1 MSSDRREALL
11 NADWSSAWDT
21 LPEAPALVPRPKTAQ
36 ITLRVPSSL
45 LARIKAVAA
54 ARSLPYHALARSWL
68 VDGLRSGKDGREP
81 VSGVAGG
88 EAQGE
93 QLNIKLDHE
102 FLDQLK
108 TRASELRRPYHR
120 LAREWIEAAV
130 GREEQALGLSPSPGG
145 PPIKDVMVLLLHTP
159 GKQGTAAVHGITR
172 LQKLLFV
179 IEQRVAAE
187 SSRYYAFNYGPF
199 NEEVNDAAEALRLAG
214 FLSGAGSAT
223 AGAPSFAE
231 MMATA
236 EKRAGPR
243 EEPDA
248 EEYAL
253 NERGHDAAERLR
265 QSSQAYEQLYA
276 YVRTLREEWDTPDLI
291 ERVYEMYPKYTERSR
306 IREKVNKRIERR
318 RSRGL

>member
-1 MSSDRREALL
+1 MSSDRRDALL
-11 NADWSSAWDT
+11 DADWSSAWDT
-21 LPEAPALVPRPKTAQ
+21 LPEAPELVPRTKTAQ
-36 ITLRVPSSL
+36 ITLRVPSRL

-68 VDGLRSGKDGREP
+68 LDGLRGAENGRREP
-81 VSGVAGG
+81 ASVLDG
-88 EAQGE
+88 EAQEE
-93 QLNIKLDHE
+93 QLNIKLDQE
-102 FLDQLK
+102 LLDQFK
-108 TRASELRRPYHR
+108 TRASELRRAYHR

-130 GREEQALGLSPSPGG
+130 AREEEALGLSPSPGD
-145 PPIKDVMVLLLHTP
+145 PPIKDLMVLLLHTP
-159 GKQGTAAVHGITR
+159 GKQGTAAVQGMTR

-179 IEQRVAAE
+179 VEQKIAAE
-187 SSRYYAFNYGPF
+187 GSRFYAFNYGPF
-199 NEEVNDAAEALRLAG
+199 NEEVNDAAQALRLAG

-236 EKRAGPR
+236 AERAGPR
-243 EEPDA
+243 DEPEA

-265 QSSQAYEQLYA
+265 QSSQAYEQLYE

-291 ERVYEMYPKYTERSR
+291 DRVYEMYPKYTERSR
-306 IREKVNKRIERR
+306 IREKVTKRIEKR